1 MVAESSKKDMLNFFS
16 AICLIP
22 VIILCMRPANERQ
35 RYAVTLSLMIP
46 VILAKLG
53 ARTMTGSYNQVFLN
67 AGAKLVFTVVIH

>member
-22 VIILCMRPANERQ
+22 VIILCMRPANER

-67 AGAKLVFTVVIH
+67 AGAKLIFTVVIH